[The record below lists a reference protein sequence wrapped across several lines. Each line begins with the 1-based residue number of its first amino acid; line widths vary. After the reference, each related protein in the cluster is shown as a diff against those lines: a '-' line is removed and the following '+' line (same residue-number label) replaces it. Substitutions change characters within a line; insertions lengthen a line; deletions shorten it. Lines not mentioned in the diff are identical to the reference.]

1 MVQAGGQSGRLKQ
14 LLDPDSAT
22 WDKLIACAL
31 FVIRAPQQIM
41 MPTAC
46 GAGGGGMNRE
56 NDAWCQVCTIA
67 AITAF
72 VPSRGWK
79 PSKGDWPWRRRP
91 LRVGWSES
99 MQALDR
105 PGRALP
111 VGGAGC

>member
-99 MQALDR
+99 M
-105 PGRALP
+105 
-111 VGGAGC
+111 